1 MPFRYR
7 RTKNLAFGVTSSVS
21 YEAPYSLARRFS
33 TLDHLTKGRIGL
45 NIVTGYIYHFCYF
58 SLYQVLIS
66 LPMHRRYLTSA
77 AKNFGFEEQTEHDE
91 RYVRAEEYVK
101 SVSRTVCSRKAT
113 SHCCLSFLVVCFINF
128 GSPPGV
134 PTLWF

>member
-33 TLDHLTKGRIGL
+33 TLDHLTRGRIGL
-45 NIVTGYIYHFCYF
+45 NIVTGYIYYFCHF
-58 SLYQVLIS
+58 SLLIS

-101 SVSRTVCSRKAT
+101 SVSRTVGSSRKAV
-113 SHCCLSFLVVCFINF
+113 SHHCLSFLVVCFISF